1 MTELMD
7 ILEECTGKAVIWS
20 HYTHD
25 VRRIIDD
32 IKRVYG
38 DDSVVD
44 YYGQTTTEERSKL
57 I

>member
-7 ILEECTGKAVIWS
+7 ILENVEGKAVIWS

-25 VRRIIDD
+25 VRRIIEE

-44 YYGQTTTEERSKL
+44 YYGQTRLKKDQL